1 MKYGLYLPNFGAFG
15 TARVMADLAY
25 DAEQAGWDGFFIWD
39 HVARPIIYDLVDPWI
54 AMTAIAM
61 NTETIKFGAMVTP
74 LARRRPQVLARE
86 SVSLDVLSGGRLIL
100 GVGLGSGRP
109 QEFANFDEETD
120 MKIRAKM
127 TDEALDVI
135 AALWSGE
142 VVNHEGEFYT
152 ARDSQFLPRPI
163 SRPRIP
169 IWIAGYYPY
178 KKPMQRASRWDGM
191 YILYDEAED
200 KVEALRE
207 TIAYIKSQRTDN
219 TLFDYV
225 FQDPIPTGS
234 DRMTMIE
241 NAQKAHDAGATW
253 WLTNIDPRRYD
264 FEWDSEWDFD
274 LMRQTI
280 LDGPP
285 VTS

>member
-135 AALWSGE
+135 TALWSGE
-142 VVNHEGEFYT
+142 VINHEGEFYT
-152 ARDSQFLPRPI
+152 ARDSQFLPRPA

-207 TIAYIKSQRTDN
+207 TIAYIKSQRTDS
-219 TLFDYV
+219 TPFDYV

-234 DRMTMIE
+234 DRMTMVE
-241 NAQKAHDAGATW
+241 NAQKARDAGATW
-253 WLTNIDPRRYD
+253 WLTNVDPRRYD
-264 FEWDSEWDFD
+264 FDWDSEWDFD